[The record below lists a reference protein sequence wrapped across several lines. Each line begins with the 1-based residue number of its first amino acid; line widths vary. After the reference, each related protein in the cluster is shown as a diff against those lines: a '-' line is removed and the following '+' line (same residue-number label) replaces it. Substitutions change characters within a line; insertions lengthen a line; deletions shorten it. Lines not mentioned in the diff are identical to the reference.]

1 MEELSAFEHDD
12 GEVLEK
18 RADESECELLVIE
31 QGELVLGL
39 LAEHVDS
46 VVPWSSPAALPKASP
61 WVLGIIQDRGRL
73 VAVRR
78 PQRPIG
84 PAQRVVLCTTS
95 KGLVGIP
102 ATGTRSIGTVRV
114 FGAMAFGKPIH
125 TDQGTLTV
133 LDLEVVVEEMTQ
145 S

>member
-1 MEELSAFEHDD
+1 MDELSAFEHDD
-12 GEVLEK
+12 GEVLET
-18 RADESECELLVIE
+18 RDDATECELLVIE

-61 WVLGIIQDRGRL
+61 SVLGIIQDRGRL

-78 PQRPIG
+78 PHKATGR
-84 PAQRVVLCTTS
+84 AQRVVLCATS

-114 FGAMAFGKPIH
+114 RGAMVFGRPVD

-133 LDLEVVVEEMTQ
+133 LDLEALVEEMTQ